1 MVTCITCI
9 CSLDTPSDE
18 VGVGSQPENLCIVL
32 WQGVFVTRRV
42 WVLQIQLWDLIVKR
56 LPRQWKAVSPRRRG
70 RATSSRGSSR
80 SLHCERRGSSRW
92 SSASRAETTSW
103 THSSVSSRGSS
114 CASSS
119 KKTQSIKMTRLVL
132 WKCDGRCCQYNADQ
146 INRFS
151 APAVGRWPSCSAVHS
166 PEVSENSRSREF
178 STRVSFI
185 FLARP
190 REMIFWSLDLVS
202 KHESNKMES
211 RSRLE
216 IREWSYDNLDLVS
229 PGESKKNNSQSR
241 LEKLHLLSR
250 VRVRF

>member
-1 MVTCITCI
+1 MNKRAIYLLSEAKNWCLRVVEACFGLWINTWLTHHELIVSECFCHIPWRPDQPHNLI
-9 CSLDTPSDE
+9 PDMSHPSRSD
-18 VGVGSQPENLCIVL
+18 GMD
-32 WQGVFVTRRV
+32 RRV
-42 WVLQIQLWDLIVKR
+42 TIHTLRKHIYAYTFKGGAFTYQRSARILD
-56 LPRQWKAVSPRRRG
+56 PGNSRR
-70 RATSSRGSSR
+70 
-80 SLHCERRGSSRW
+80 E
-92 SSASRAETTSW
+92 SAS
-103 THSSVSSRGSS
+103 
-114 CASSS
+114 
-119 KKTQSIKMTRLVL
+119 
-132 WKCDGRCCQYNADQ
+132 
-146 INRFS
+146 F
-151 APAVGRWPSCSAVHS
+151 
-166 PEVSENSRSREF
+166 
-178 STRVSFI
+178 

>member
-1 MVTCITCI
+1 MYSIRNRDYDHLILISIIIIIIAIHCP
-9 CSLDTPSDE
+9 SL
-18 VGVGSQPENLCIVL
+18 I
-32 WQGVFVTRRV
+32 
-42 WVLQIQLWDLIVKR
+42 QIQAISKTTHCTDATDKYSRKLQTLWSFEHSNQRSARILD
-56 LPRQWKAVSPRRRG
+56 PGNSRR
-70 RATSSRGSSR
+70 
-80 SLHCERRGSSRW
+80 E
-92 SSASRAETTSW
+92 SAS
-103 THSSVSSRGSS
+103 
-114 CASSS
+114 
-119 KKTQSIKMTRLVL
+119 
-132 WKCDGRCCQYNADQ
+132 
-146 INRFS
+146 F
-151 APAVGRWPSCSAVHS
+151 
-166 PEVSENSRSREF
+166 
-178 STRVSFI
+178 